1 MVSKSAL
8 VLDKEIKALIGG
20 LCVLLDLPKDAIQAL
35 NRLLHTSGYCAVT
48 ELITHLFQ
56 PDALRLQ
63 DAHIVLE
70 VDQGFLELLVEGVLA
85 PPELFPLV
93 INR

>member
-1 MVSKSAL
+1 M
-8 VLDKEIKALIGG
+8 
-20 LCVLLDLPKDAIQAL
+20 
-35 NRLLHTSGYCAVT
+35 T
-48 ELITHLFQ
+48 ELVAHLLQ

-63 DAHIVLE
+63 NAHIVLE
-70 VDQGFLELLVEGVLA
+70 VDQGFLESLVEGILA